1 MEGNYVVISLNLS
14 FLYIVLTWGY
24 SIVGLGAETAT
35 FIAECGED
43 ENDLV
48 IIAASKLKDAVEAV
62 AGKIDGL

>member
-1 MEGNYVVISLNLS
+1 LS
-14 FLYIVLTWGY
+14 FPGFV
-24 SIVGLGAETAT
+24 AETAT

-48 IIAASKLKDAVEAV
+48 VKESFHLKETVESV

>member
-1 MEGNYVVISLNLS
+1 VNDFFIGFVP
-14 FLYIVLTWGY
+14 
-24 SIVGLGAETAT
+24 ETAT

>member
-1 MEGNYVVISLNLS
+1 V
-14 FLYIVLTWGY
+14 
-24 SIVGLGAETAT
+24 AETVT

-48 IIAASKLKDAVEAV
+48 VIAASKLKDAVEAV